1 MAAFAAIKMSPIL
14 NCFNNAD
21 IDTSLNVVIPTG
33 GVPGISHREI
43 SNIAD
48 QRESTSGVKRKK
60 AYY

>member
-1 MAAFAAIKMSPIL
+1 MPI
-14 NCFNNAD
+14 F
-21 IDTSLNVVIPTG
+21 DTSLNVVIPSG

-48 QRESTSGVKRKK
+48 QRESTPGVKRKK